1 MDSSILLKNK
11 CKHKKNCADI
21 LGKVKG
27 EKNMDEDKRI
37 EDAMHKAQD
46 AF

>member
-1 MDSSILLKNK
+1 MDIDKLLKEYGFEPSSSGGG
-11 CKHKKNCADI
+11 CMWYT
-21 LGKVKG
+21 KG
-27 EKNMDEDKRI
+27 TTYKGKRI